1 MHANSSGYY
10 GKLKIGT
17 RSAQVSATVG
27 FVWKK
32 SQAACSISG
41 TSTVLKFDLRI
52 RMPGISSLQ
61 TKYLTNQF
69 FMETLTSDSGFL
81 PFKRYIS
88 RHFCSSFKMADF
100 DIFGVSYNLS
110 NGQRMS
116 MLAQLSSVFSL

>member
-10 GKLKIGT
+10 EKLKIGT
-17 RSAQVSATVG
+17 RSAQVSAAVG

-81 PFKRYIS
+81 PFKR
-88 RHFCSSFKMADF
+88 HFCSSFKMADF

>member
-1 MHANSSGYY
+1 MKSATTHFFSKTMCSLIVAQFTKNMHANSSGYY

-17 RSAQVSATVG
+17 RSAQVSAAVG

-69 FMETLTSDSGFL
+69 FYGNVDVGFWLSPIQTLYFAPFLLQFQNGGF
-81 PFKRYIS
+81 
-88 RHFCSSFKMADF
+88 
-100 DIFGVSYNLS
+100 
-110 NGQRMS
+110 
-116 MLAQLSSVFSL
+116 